1 MGGNSTRP
9 SARRCPLDI
18 IFVEFVSV
26 PANKHLGA
34 RQAKQRR
41 SFTEQSAHN
50 DMLPGYTTLSSS
62 PSGGH
67 GLGSEVPAGCVPLP
81 PPPQPAPRPGLPH
94 STRAAGLSQL
104 CSERPRHSPATLS
117 AAGAARLRRPNL
129 PPRGT
134 TTASASSASL
144 RGDAT
149 SSNNS
154 ERQTCLAGGA
164 AAVATAPCA
173 PVGPHR
179 LRPFLG
185 PPSPS
190 PPGEAHAPTRSELV
204 AAAVGP
210 ELAQVRTAEG
220 LPRLDSVGRQ
230 AAAG

>member
-1 MGGNSTRP
+1 MTICSQDTQLCHLLPAAGTGWG
-9 SARRCPLDI
+9 RRC
-18 IFVEFVSV
+18 
-26 PANKHLGA
+26 
-34 RQAKQRR
+34 RQAASRCR
-41 SFTEQSAHN
+41 
-50 DMLPGYTTLSSS
+50 P
-62 PSGGH
+62 PS
-67 GLGSEVPAGCVPLP
+67 
-81 PPPQPAPRPGLPH
+81 QPAPRTGLPH
-94 STRAAGLSQL
+94 TTRAAGLPQPS
-104 CSERPRHSPATLS
+104 SERPRHSPAALS
-117 AAGAARLRRPNL
+117 AAEAARLRRPNL

-173 PVGPHR
+173 PAGPHR

-210 ELAQVRTAEG
+210 ELTQVRTAEG

>member
-1 MGGNSTRP
+1 MTICSQDTQLCHLLPAAGTGWG
-9 SARRCPLDI
+9 RRC
-18 IFVEFVSV
+18 
-26 PANKHLGA
+26 
-34 RQAKQRR
+34 R
-41 SFTEQSAHN
+41 
-50 DMLPGYTTLSSS
+50 
-62 PSGGH
+62 
-67 GLGSEVPAGCVPLP
+67 
-81 PPPQPAPRPGLPH
+81 QPAPRPGPPH
-94 STRAAGLSQL
+94 TTRAAGLPQPS
-104 CSERPRHSPATLS
+104 SERPRHSPAALS
-117 AAGAARLRRPNL
+117 AAEAARLRRPNL

-164 AAVATAPCA
+164 AAVATAPCTPA
-173 PVGPHR
+173 GPHR